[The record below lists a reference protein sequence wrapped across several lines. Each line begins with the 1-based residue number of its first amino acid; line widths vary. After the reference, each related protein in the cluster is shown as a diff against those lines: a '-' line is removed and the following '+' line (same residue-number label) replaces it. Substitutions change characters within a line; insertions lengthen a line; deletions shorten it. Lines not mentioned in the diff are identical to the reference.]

1 MGQNR
6 KSHTQKP
13 RALCMR
19 VSARLHMKI
28 CRLALVLLFGVCTA
42 VKSSAAE
49 AGELRVLFL
58 GDNGHH
64 RPSDRFK
71 QIQPVLNG
79 RGIEL
84 TYTDSLEDLNFAKL
98 AGYDA
103 LAIFANH
110 TRIAPEQEAAL
121 LRFVEQGGGLVALH
135 CASFCFLNSDA
146 YIELVGGQFKSHGM
160 GTFKETIVKPDHPIM
175 KGIEAIESWDETY
188 VHARHNSNRVV
199 LAERRDEKGNEPYT
213 WVREHGK
220 GRVFYTAWGHDQR
233 TWGHSGFQTLVEQG
247 IRWASANSPGRLKV
261 AEGLKPFEY
270 MDAPDRLPNYV
281 VSERWGTQGEP
292 IKTMQK
298 PLEPAES
305 LKHLAVF
312 PGFEKTLFAS
322 EPDIVK
328 PIWVSWDERGRLWIA
343 ETIDYPNEMQPPG
356 QGRDG
361 LKICEDTNGDGKADK
376 FTVFAEKL
384 SVPTSFVFANGGV
397 IVVHSGKT
405 EFLRD
410 TNGDDKADERRDLF
424 VGWGTGDTHAGP
436 SNLRYGFDNWIW
448 GTVGYSG
455 FRGTVGGKEIRFGQG
470 IFRFKPD
477 GSALE
482 FVRSSNNNTWGLGL
496 SEDGTVFG
504 STANNNASMY
514 LPIANRFY
522 EAVNGWSASRL
533 ETIADSQRFYPLTE
547 KVRQVDAHGRYTA
560 GAGSA
565 LYTARSFPEHYWNR
579 AQFVAEPT
587 GHLVGMFY
595 LKANGADFVAHNARN
610 FVASDDEWASPIAAE
625 VGPDGA
631 IWVLDW
637 YNYII
642 QHNPTPQGFRNGR
655 GNAYETTLRDK
666 VHGRIHRIA
675 YREGKASRVPR
686 LDGKDGKTLIEG
698 LKSEN
703 LLWRLHAQRLI
714 VEGGKRDLIPELRGL
729 VAEKSVD
736 AIGLNT
742 AAVHALWTLD
752 GLGAMAK
759 GDERATA
766 ASVEALSHPSA
777 AVRRAGVTVLPR
789 SSESV
794 RVILEKK
801 LLADADAQ
809 VRLAALLALSE
820 MPVAEKVGPV
830 IVEMLQRVENSE
842 DRWIP
847 DAATAAAARH
857 DASFLNA
864 VLASFKPAAGANSS
878 AATAENVIPNS
889 SFETVNEGRP
899 ANWRTVNH
907 SGRGQFEVA
916 EQGRTGKGVK
926 ISSDQGADSSWAV
939 RVPVK
944 PRTEYRL
951 TGWIKTEGV
960 RKIGGAHGAM
970 FNIHELQDPVR
981 GATKALIGDNDW
993 TQVQLNFNTGEMREL
1008 TVNCLFGAWG
1018 RASGTAYFDDV
1029 QLCAAPGAEIGG
1041 ELGRVVRLVTAH
1053 YAQRGPVESILGTLG
1068 SLKNASSELGGL
1080 FLDGLVAGWPE
1091 GKAPEVGSDEKGELN
1106 KLMSNLPE
1114 TNRDRLLA
1122 LTTKW
1127 GRNDLFAESISDI
1140 TRQLEKRIVDGST
1153 SDAERISA
1161 AKRLVTLN
1169 DSAETIGQILAGIHL
1184 LSPPELAKGLIGA
1197 VTESRNS
1204 NSGEEILARWNEFG
1218 PGARRAAV
1226 VALMRRPEWTIG
1238 LLRAVEDGKLPKA
1251 DLAAEHWNQLKQSPN
1266 RMIARRAERLS
1277 AATATAD
1284 RAEIVESLLPLA
1296 KQSGDAIHG
1305 KQVYANN
1312 CAVCHTFDGQGGKVG
1327 PDLTG
1332 IGARDRADILLEIL
1346 DPNRSVEANYQLWTV
1361 NTRDGETYAG
1371 RLESETQ
1378 TTVEILDTAG
1388 QKHVIQRKDIESL
1401 NSSAT
1406 SLMPVG
1412 FEALPAEDLKALLAY
1427 LTEKGEDGASR

>member
-1 MGQNR
+1 
-6 KSHTQKP
+6 
-13 RALCMR
+13 MR

-28 CRLALVLLFGVCTA
+28 FSLVLVLLVGICTSI
-42 VKSSAAE
+42 KSGGAQT
-49 AGELRVLFL
+49 GELRVLFL

-64 RPSDRFK
+64 RPNDRFK
-71 QIQPVLNG
+71 QLQPVLSG
-79 RGIEL
+79 KKVEL
-84 TYTDSLEDLNFAKL
+84 TYTDSLKDLNFAKL

-110 TRIAPEQEAAL
+110 TAIAPEQEKAL
-121 LRFVEQGGGLVALH
+121 LDFVERGGGLVALH
-135 CASFCFLNSDA
+135 CASYCFLNSEK
-146 YIELVGGQFKSHGM
+146 YIALVGGQFKSHGA
-160 GTFKETIVKPDHPIM
+160 GTFKETIVKGDHPVM
-175 KGIEAIESWDETY
+175 AGIDAIESWDESY
-188 VHARHNSNRVV
+188 VHTNHNSNRVV
-199 LAERRDEKGNEPYT
+199 LAERRDEKGAEPYT

-233 TWGHSGFQTLVEQG
+233 TWGHEGFQKLVEQG

-261 AEGLKPFEY
+261 VEGLPAFEY

-281 VSERWGTQGEP
+281 VSERWGVQGEP
-292 IKTMQK
+292 IRTMQK
-298 PLEPAES
+298 PLAPEDS

-343 ETIDYPNEMQPPG
+343 ETIDYPNEMQAPG
-356 QGRDG
+356 EGRDR

-376 FTVFAEKL
+376 FTVFADKL

-397 IVVHSGKT
+397 LVVHSGKT

-410 TNGDDKADERRDLF
+410 TNGDDRADERKDLF

-496 SEDGTVFG
+496 TEDGIVFG

-514 LPIANRFY
+514 MPIANRFY
-522 EAVNGWSASRL
+522 EQVNGWSASRI
-533 ETIADSQRFYPLTE
+533 ETIADSQRFYPLTD

-565 LYTARSFPEHYWNR
+565 IYAARSFPEHYWNR

-595 LKANGADFVAHNARN
+595 LEANGSDFSAHNARN
-610 FVASDDEWASPIAAE
+610 FLASDDEWASPIAAE

-642 QHNPTPQGFRNGR
+642 QHNPTPQGFQNGK
-655 GNAYETTLRDK
+655 GNAYETSLRDK

-675 YREGKASRVPR
+675 YKEGKPSRAVKLNSKEP
-686 LDGKDGKTLIEG
+686 KTLVEG
-698 LKSEN
+698 LKSDN
-703 LLWRLHAQRLI
+703 LLWRMHAQRLI
-714 VEGGKRDLIPELRGL
+714 VEGGNLELIPELSAL
-729 VAEKSVD
+729 VEDKAVD
-736 AIGLNT
+736 AIGLN
-742 AAVHALWTLD
+742 APAVHALWALE
-752 GLGAMAK
+752 GIGAMAK
-759 GDERATA
+759 NETRAVA
-766 ASVEALSHPSA
+766 ASIGALSHPSA
-777 AVRRAGVTVLPR
+777 AVRRAGVSVLPR
-789 SSESV
+789 TSDGL
-794 RVILEKK
+794 RAILEKG
-801 LLADADAQ
+801 LLADKDAQ

-820 MPVAEKVGPV
+820 IPASEQVGPA
-830 IVEMLQRVENSE
+830 IIEMLQRPENVE

-857 DASFLNA
+857 DVSFLKT
-864 VLASFKPAAGANSS
+864 VLASFKPATSGGSGSDASANL
-878 AATAENVIPNS
+878 IPNA
-889 SFETVNEGRP
+889 SFEKENGGRP
-899 ANWRTVNH
+899 EGWRSVTH
-907 SGRGQFEVA
+907 SGRGKFELA
-916 EQGRTGKGVK
+916 GQGRTGSRSVK
-926 ISSDQGADSSWAV
+926 LSSDEGADVSWAA
-939 RVPVK
+939 RVSVK
-944 PRTEYRL
+944 PRSEYRL

-960 RKIGGAHGAM
+960 KKVGGAHGAM
-970 FNIHELQDPVR
+970 FNIHELQDPIR
-981 GATKALIGDNDW
+981 GATKALTGDNDW
-993 TQVQLNFNTGEMREL
+993 TQVQLSFNSGEMREV

-1018 RASGTAYFDDV
+1018 RATGTAYFDDL
-1029 QLCAAPGAEIGG
+1029 QLTLAPGAELGG

-1053 YAQRGPVESILGTLG
+1053 YAQRGPVQSILPTLA
-1068 SLKNASSELGGL
+1068 SLKGASGELGGL

-1091 GKAPEVGSDEKGELN
+1091 GKAPQVSDSQKAELGR
-1106 KLMSNLPE
+1106 LMNELPE
-1114 TNRDRLLA
+1114 NNRDRLLA

-1127 GRNDLFAESISDI
+1127 GKNDLFADNIRDI
-1140 TRQLEKRIVDGST
+1140 TTRLGQQIGNANA
-1153 SDAERISA
+1153 SDAERVSS
-1161 AKRLVTLN
+1161 AKRLLTLN
-1169 DSAETIGQILAGIHL
+1169 DSAETIGQILGAVNL
-1184 LSPPELAKGLIGA
+1184 LTPPELAKGFIGA

-1204 NSGEEILARWNEFG
+1204 NSGEEIVSRWGEFG

-1226 VALMRRPEWTIG
+1226 TALMRRPEWTIA
-1238 LLRAVEDGKLPKA
+1238 LLRAVEESKIPKA
-1251 DLAAEHWNQLKQSPN
+1251 DLAAEHWNQMKQSQN

-1277 AATATAD
+1277 VAKGTAD
-1284 RAEIVESLLPLA
+1284 RAEIVEKLLPLA
-1296 KQSGDAIHG
+1296 KQSGDPVQG
-1305 KQVYANN
+1305 KTVFANN
-1312 CAVCHTFDGQGGKVG
+1312 CVVCHVFDGQGGKVG

-1332 IGARDRADILLEIL
+1332 ISARDRADILLEIL

-1361 NTRDGETYAG
+1361 NTKDGETYAG

-1401 NSSAT
+1401 QSSAA
-1406 SLMPVG
+1406 SIMPVG
-1412 FEALPAEDLKALLAY
+1412 FEALDPNDLKALLAY
-1427 LTEKGEDGASR
+1427 LSAGGHEGGSK